1 MKNKKV
7 VSAFISSLL
16 VLSLLAGC
24 GKSTTESTDASKAPE
39 ATVVADSSTPAPTT
53 PAPTTPAPTTPAP
66 TVAVEKVTLT
76 LLANQDWANNPIVKK
91 AWDLY
96 QEKTGNKLDI
106 QGVPIDSW
114 EKVMKTK
121 FATGEMTDIVMY
133 YGGYQLSA
141 IQPEKNFVDM
151 SAEPWVADLK
161 DFVLPQVKVKDKVFG
176 LPLWEGSV
184 SGMLYNKEIFAKYKI
199 AIPTTQEEFLAACET
214 LKKNGVAPI
223 YMAFKDTWP
232 LLPQF
237 GLDPLFK
244 NDPTLLDKLN
254 SNQAK
259 FADVKEIKDMV
270 AWYKMLADKGYLGDK
285 FSTNT
290 WDGQPA
296 AIASGK
302 YAMVYAWDTY
312 IDSDLEKKE
321 PGISAK
327 IGLMPIF
334 LGVNNEGTYEGPNAI
349 ATYVNKNSKHVEQ
362 AKEFIKFLA
371 QTENLNEI
379 YKDQKTQT
387 YFNSVTTNAPTPQYL
402 AAKESVDK
410 LINASVQQNIIGYSQ
425 VEVVKPLQDLMLGGS
440 KSVDQTVKAMD
451 DERIKSAKAQKVAGF

>member
-1 MKNKKV
+1 MNRKIWSTLICTASV
-7 VSAFISSLL
+7 ITLL
-16 VLSLLAGC
+16 VGC
-24 GKSTTESTDASKAPE
+24 GKSTTESVAVATTVPTKA
-39 ATVVADSSTPAPTT
+39 AASTPA
-53 PAPTTPAPTTPAP
+53 A
-66 TVAVEKVTLT
+66 EKVTLT

-91 AWDLY
+91 AWSLY
-96 QEKTGNKLDI
+96 EEKTGNKLDI

-141 IQPEKNFVDM
+141 IQPDKNFVDM

-161 DFVLPQVKVKDKVFG
+161 DFVLPQVKVKNKVYG
-176 LPLWEGSV
+176 LPIWEGSV
-184 SGMLYNKEIFAKYKI
+184 SGMLYNKAIFAKYNIKV
-199 AIPTTQEEFLAACET
+199 PTTQEEFLAACET

-237 GLDPLFK
+237 GFDPVFK
-244 NDPTLLDKLN
+244 KDATLLDKLN
-254 SNQAK
+254 ANQTK
-259 FADVKEIKDMV
+259 FADVKEMKDLV
-270 AWYKMLADKGYLGDK
+270 GWYKLLADKGYLGDK

-302 YAMVYAWDTY
+302 YAMIYAWDTY

-321 PGISAK
+321 PGISSK
-327 IGLMPIF
+327 IGLMPSF
-334 LGVNNEGTYEGPNAI
+334 MGVNNEGTYEGPNAI
-349 ATYVNKNSKHVEQ
+349 ATYVNKNSKHVDQ
-362 AKEFIKFLA
+362 AKAFIKFLA
-371 QTENLNEI
+371 DTKNLNEI

-387 YFNSVTTNAPTPQYL
+387 YFNSVTTNIPTPQYV

-425 VEVVKPLQDLMLGGS
+425 VEAVKPIQDLMLGS
-440 KSVDQTVKAMD
+440 KTVDQAIKAMD
-451 DERIKSAKAQKVAGF
+451 DERIKSAKAQKAPGFE